1 MRKKIYFFVIIVILV
16 LGGIFIYNSLKGDK
30 TVLKETEK
38 AVYNY
43 VVNTEGYKDEDI
55 ISIEPYY
62 SRLEQPKNAYSAYVI
77 FKDRPNEKVEY
88 SYIRDK
94 EKKEVFRVK

>member
-1 MRKKIYFFVIIVILV
+1 MRGKIYFFVIIVILV

-43 VVNTEGYKDEDI
+43 VVNTEGNKDEDI

-62 SRLEQPKNAYSAYVI
+62 LVRET
-77 FKDRPNEKVEY
+77 
-88 SYIRDK
+88 K
-94 EKKEVFRVK
+94 ECLQCICYFQR